1 MTEEEEFRL
10 LEEKLRREGNLKL
23 VPDYMHDAV
32 LAAQRFIEDSASELG
47 VFTLRKAFELG
58 YRQGRIEAARKA
70 QSAKVCG
77 ND

>member
-1 MTEEEEFRL
+1 MTEEEEFRA
-10 LEEKLRREGNLKL
+10 LEERLKREGNLKI

-32 LAAQRFIEDSASELG
+32 LAAQRFIEDSANELG

-58 YRQGRIEAARKA
+58 YRQGRIVADRKA
-70 QSAKVCG
+70 QSSRTCG

>member
-1 MTEEEEFRL
+1 MTEEEEFRS
-10 LEEKLRREGNLKL
+10 LEEKLKREGSLKI

-32 LAAQRFIEDSASELG
+32 LAAQRFVEDSERELG

-58 YRQGRIEAARKA
+58 YRQGRIEADRKA
-70 QSAKVCG
+70 QSARTCG